1 MPRSTS
7 RPSRPTKACGWWVA
21 GDMSYLSGYPQYLR
35 WYKDASDLIPLP
47 DHARRKEM
55 MLEAAA
61 RVCMQAPVLARLTDQ
76 ASVPA
81 DAWAVPAGERPDERF
96 ALLHRVAD
104 ASFWTRAWEEC
115 AEVVSDT
122 SLWVALEA
130 SDRDASL
137 RPETYGDAFDEPLA
151 TCAHLLYSSVAALL
165 AKHGLATL
173 DYDGHRSYLAEVI
186 AAVEREAPAAR
197 GMLLA
202 SSDERGVREETFEM
216 WRRERLV
223 LRDRP
228 RPAVVY
234 QFEDVL
240 QRRQITVLLSGEGE
254 RMHVFASVGRPAG
267 CLSSSRWA
275 MRTRPGW
282 PVGALLRS

>member
-1 MPRSTS
+1 MDSGGLVTALLHSDSDSGQGSYNSFDRWSTS
-7 RPSRPTKACGWWVA
+7 LRGNAGSAGARLVTVHEALHAALNDTTAFGVLMAACAVLGQSAGDQHELALKALVGQCRGVHEAFATYQSLWFVVA

-104 ASFWTRAWEEC
+104 ASFWTGAWEEC

-122 SLWVALEA
+122 PLWVALEA
-130 SDRDASL
+130 RDRDASL
-137 RPETYGDAFDEPLA
+137 RPETYGDAFDGPLA
-151 TCAHLLYSSVAALL
+151 ACRAPALL
-165 AKHGLATL
+165 IGRSSARQARLGHAGLR
-173 DYDGHRSYLAEVI
+173 RSPEL
-186 AAVEREAPAAR
+186 
-197 GMLLA
+197 
-202 SSDERGVREETFEM
+202 
-216 WRRERLV
+216 
-223 LRDRP
+223 P
-228 RPAVVY
+228 R
-234 QFEDVL
+234 
-240 QRRQITVLLSGEGE
+240 
-254 RMHVFASVGRPAG
+254 
-267 CLSSSRWA
+267 
-275 MRTRPGW
+275 
-282 PVGALLRS
+282 